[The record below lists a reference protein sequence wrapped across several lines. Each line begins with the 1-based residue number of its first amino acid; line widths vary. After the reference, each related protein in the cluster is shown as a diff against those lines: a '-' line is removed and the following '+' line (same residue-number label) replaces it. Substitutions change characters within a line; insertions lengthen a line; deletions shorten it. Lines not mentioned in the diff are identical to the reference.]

1 MANIQKR
8 PNGKWR
14 ARYRDLDGKEHARH
28 FDRKVDAQ
36 RWIDEVTASLV
47 TGQYVDPRS
56 AKKPFKE
63 YAEEWRA
70 IQPHRPSTAKA
81 VAQHLRCYVYPAW
94 EKRAL
99 GAIKPGD
106 VQSWVTSL
114 TTTHGL
120 AASTSRTV
128 FNTVNAVFRAAVRDR
143 MIPHNPCAEAKLP
156 SVPRK
161 KIVLLAVEQVRTLS
175 EEIPAR
181 YKGLVL
187 LGAAT
192 GLRPG
197 ELFGLQ
203 LRHVDLLHAAVSVEQ
218 QIQQTAKHGVYVCP
232 PKTARSHRTVPL
244 PRMAVDA
251 MKAHLRDF
259 PADGPESWIFTAP
272 QGGPVVYTHFMD
284 GSWRPACAK
293 AGIPKGTG
301 PHALRHH
308 YASLLIK
315 HGESVKA
322 VSERLGHTNAAM
334 TLNIYTHLWPDSEER
349 TGPPSIR
356 RTRTSPPVP
365 SRRSTKRRSRSP
377 AR

>member
-28 FDRKVDAQ
+28 FDRKIDAQ
-36 RWIDEVTASLV
+36 RWLDEVTTSVV

-70 IQPHRPSTAKA
+70 SQPHRPSTAKA
-81 VAQHLRCYVYPAW
+81 VAQHLRCYAYPVW

-106 VQSWVTSL
+106 VQSWITSL
-114 TTTHGL
+114 TTTHKL

-143 MIPHNPCAEAKLP
+143 MIPHNPCTDAKLP

-161 KIVLLAVEQVRTLS
+161 KVVPLAVEQVRTLA
-175 EEIPAR
+175 EEIPGR

-203 LRHVDLLHAAVSVEQ
+203 LRHVDLLHATVSVEQ
-218 QIQQTAKHGVYVCP
+218 QIQQTAKHGVYVGP

-244 PRMAVDA
+244 PA
-251 MKAHLRDF
+251 
-259 PADGPESWIFTAP
+259 
-272 QGGPVVYTHFMD
+272 
-284 GSWRPACAK
+284 WRWTP
-293 AGIPKGTG
+293 
-301 PHALRHH
+301 
-308 YASLLIK
+308 
-315 HGESVKA
+315 
-322 VSERLGHTNAAM
+322 
-334 TLNIYTHLWPDSEER
+334 
-349 TGPPSIR
+349 
-356 RTRTSPPVP
+356 
-365 SRRSTKRRSRSP
+365 
-377 AR
+377 

>member
-28 FDRKVDAQ
+28 FDQKIDAQ
-36 RWIDEVTASLV
+36 RWLDEVTASLV

-63 YAEEWRA
+63 YSEEWRTR
-70 IQPHRPSTAKA
+70 QPHRPSTAKA

-106 VQSWVTSL
+106 VQKWVTDL

-120 AASTSRTV
+120 AASTTRTV

-143 MIPHNPCAEAKLP
+143 MIPHNPCEGAKLP
-156 SVPRK
+156 AVPRK
-161 KIVLLAVEQVRTLS
+161 RVVPLPVEQVRRLS
-175 EEIPAR
+175 AEIPAR
-181 YKGLVL
+181 YRGLVL

-203 LRHVDLLHAAVSVEQ
+203 LRHVDLLHATVTVEQ
-218 QIQQTAKHGVYVCP
+218 QIQQTAKHGVYVGP
-232 PKTARSHRTVPL
+232 PKTTRSYRTVPL
-244 PRMAVDA
+244 PKMAVQA
-251 MKAHLRDF
+251 VTAHLRDF
-259 PADGPESWIFTAP
+259 PVADPEGWLFTAP
-272 QGGPVVYTHFMD
+272 TGGPVVYTHFMD
-284 GSWRPACAK
+284 GSWRPACQR

-315 HGESVKA
+315 HGESVKT

-349 TGPPSIR
+349 TRAAVDRAYADDGSADRGNLPD
-356 RTRTSPPVP
+356 
-365 SRRSTKRRSRSP
+365 
-377 AR
+377 AEAA

>member
-28 FDRKVDAQ
+28 FDRKIDAQ
-36 RWIDEVTASLV
+36 RWLDEVTASVV

-56 AKKPFKE
+56 AKKPFKD

-70 IQPHRPSTAKA
+70 RQPHRPSTAKA
-81 VAQHLRCYVYPAW
+81 VAQHLRCYVYPTW

-106 VQSWVTSL
+106 VQGWVTGL

-120 AASTSRTV
+120 AASTTRTV

-143 MIPHNPCAEAKLP
+143 MTPENPCAAAKLP
-156 SVPRK
+156 PVPRK
-161 KIVLLAVEQVRTLS
+161 RVVPLSVDQVRELAAA
-175 EEIPAR
+175 IPPR
-181 YKGLVL
+181 YQGLVL

-203 LRHVDLLHAAVSVEQ
+203 LRHVDLLHAAVTVEQ
-218 QIQQTAKHGVYVCP
+218 QIQQTARHGVYVGP
-232 PKTARSHRTVPL
+232 PKTTRSYRTVPL
-244 PRMAVDA
+244 PKMAVRA
-251 MKAHLRDF
+251 LKAHLQGF
-259 PADGPESWIFTAP
+259 PVSEPEGWLFTASE
-272 QGGPVVYTHFMD
+272 GGPVVYTHFMD
-284 GSWRPACAK
+284 GAWRPACKK

-315 HGESVKA
+315 NGESVKT

-349 TGPPSIR
+349 TRAAVDRAYGAGNDADQGDIP
-356 RTRTSPPVP
+356 T
-365 SRRSTKRRSRSP
+365 
-377 AR
+377 AEAA

>member
-14 ARYRDLDGKEHARH
+14 ARYRDQDGREHSRH

-36 RWIDEVTASLV
+36 RWIDEVTASV
-47 TGQYVDPRS
+47 ITGRYVDPRS

-70 IQPHRPSTAKA
+70 NQPHRPSTAKA
-81 VAQHLRCYVYPAW
+81 VEQHLRCYVYPAW
-94 EKRAL
+94 EKRSL

-106 VQSWVTSL
+106 VQGWVTSL
-114 TTTHGL
+114 TSTQKL
-120 AASTSRTV
+120 AASTTRTV

-143 MIPHNPCAEAKLP
+143 MIPANPCSGAKLP

-161 KIVLLAVEQVRTLS
+161 RIVPLAVEEVRTLA
-175 EEIPAR
+175 ERIPGR
-181 YKGLVL
+181 YKALVL

-203 LRHVDLLHAAVSVEQ
+203 LRHTDLLHATVSVEQ
-218 QIQQTAKHGVYVCP
+218 QIQQTAGHGVYVGP
-232 PKTARSHRTVPL
+232 PKTTRSHRTVPL
-244 PRMAVDA
+244 PKMAVDA
-251 MKAHLRDF
+251 LKAHLHDF
-259 PADGPESWIFTAP
+259 PVAGAEGWLFTAP
-272 QGGPVVYTHFMD
+272 EGGPIVYTHFMD
-284 GSWRPACAK
+284 HAWRPACAK
-293 AGIPKGTG
+293 AGITKGTG

-315 HGESVKA
+315 HGESVKT

-349 TGPPSIR
+349 TR
-356 RTRTSPPVP
+356 AAVDKAYAD
-365 SRRSTKRRSRSP
+365 STDEGDAP
-377 AR
+377 ATEAA